1 MGEMDSSSQVLHL
14 LCSFLLITI
23 IFLILKPLK
32 KAKPSKSKQQQQPP
46 LLPPGPRKLP
56 IIGNLHQLSSSKLL
70 PHRRLLELAN
80 LYGPLM
86 HLQLGQLQTIVV
98 SSAEMAKQV
107 MKTHDLTFSSRPFN
121 LAISTIFHNLDL
133 VLAPYGEYWRQLKKL
148 CVLELLSAKRVAS
161 FLPIRE
167 QEVARLIADICGKQG
182 TATNV
187 SRMIHSLT
195 YRTISRSAFGK
206 LYAVE
211 SSFVPVAM
219 DILTVGSGFRVHDV
233 FPSFKFLPL
242 ITGVRSRLQKL
253 KRESDQIISS
263 IIDEHIT
270 AAKAG
275 EGEKEEGVDDLVD
288 VMLKLQENADLGFT
302 LTTNSVKAILLDMFV
317 AGSETSSTLLE
328 WTMSELIREER
339 VMKKAQA
346 EVRAVFG
353 KRGKVEET
361 GIHELNYLKMVIKES
376 MRVHPPLPLLVPRE
390 SLNQCEMEGFQIP
403 EKTQVI
409 VNAWAIGRDPKCWS
423 EPERFY
429 PESLDTQK
437 KSQYD
442 DQLYEI

>member
-1 MGEMDSSSQVLHL
+1 
-14 LCSFLLITI
+14 
-23 IFLILKPLK
+23 
-32 KAKPSKSKQQQQPP
+32 
-46 LLPPGPRKLP
+46 
-56 IIGNLHQLSSSKLL
+56 
-70 PHRRLLELAN
+70 
-80 LYGPLM
+80 
-86 HLQLGQLQTIVV
+86 
-98 SSAEMAKQV
+98 

-211 SSFVPVAM
+211 SSF
-219 DILTVGSGFRVHDV
+219 
-233 FPSFKFLPL
+233 
-242 ITGVRSRLQKL
+242 KL

-302 LTTNSVKAILLDMFV
+302 LDMFV

>member
-1 MGEMDSSSQVLHL
+1 
-14 LCSFLLITI
+14 
-23 IFLILKPLK
+23 
-32 KAKPSKSKQQQQPP
+32 
-46 LLPPGPRKLP
+46 
-56 IIGNLHQLSSSKLL
+56 
-70 PHRRLLELAN
+70 
-80 LYGPLM
+80 
-86 HLQLGQLQTIVV
+86 
-98 SSAEMAKQV
+98 

-275 EGEKEEGVDDLVD
+275 EDDLVD

>member
-1 MGEMDSSSQVLHL
+1 MDSSSQVLHL

-206 LYAVE
+206 LYA
-211 SSFVPVAM
+211 
-219 DILTVGSGFRVHDV
+219 
-233 FPSFKFLPL
+233 
-242 ITGVRSRLQKL
+242 
-253 KRESDQIISS
+253 
-263 IIDEHIT
+263 
-270 AAKAG
+270 
-275 EGEKEEGVDDLVD
+275 DDLVD

-361 GIHELNYLKMVIKES
+361 GIHELNYLKMVIK
-376 MRVHPPLPLLVPRE
+376 PLLVPRE